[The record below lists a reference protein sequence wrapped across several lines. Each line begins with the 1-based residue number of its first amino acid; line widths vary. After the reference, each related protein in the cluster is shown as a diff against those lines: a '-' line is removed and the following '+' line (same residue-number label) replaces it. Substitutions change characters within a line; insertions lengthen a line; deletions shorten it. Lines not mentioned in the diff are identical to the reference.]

1 MKKKRRITIL
11 VTAAVF
17 LPCAP
22 ISLRAQEEP
31 VRMGTE
37 ETEIPDKL
45 REPAKKS
52 NCTRRI

>member
-11 VTAAVF
+11 VTVAVI
-17 LPCAP
+17 LSLCAP

-37 ETEIPDKL
+37 ETEIPDKIVGAG
-45 REPAKKS
+45 EQS
-52 NCTRRI
+52 HTVTE